1 MSVSKVDRENAF
13 IARNAELSAI
23 AQYSEAHDGAYLV
36 YWKKHY
42 PLAYKLTG
50 RFAIVEG
57 TINLECQRNTTGATF
72 FKASAGSKYFFGSL
86 VMGETVTVYR
96 EGAPV
101 QSDAEYIAKIRAI
114 VNTQRSVKGITVM
127 HAPVVKP
134 VVTAAPATTT
144 IAPATTTI
152 APATTTIAPAP
163 VVTIAKVPAKGTI
176 ALTVMT
182 EIQALAGTL
191 AKIGVTKDM
200 PIVKEFVAIKAQ
212 ASVMKAPA
220 LKAQIR
226 ALKAKYSLA

>member
-152 APATTTIAPAP
+152 APAP